1 MTIKKV
7 EKLQNG
13 KDKVIEYRNP
23 VFEDLEDIVELLLK
37 FSEEFSDIYPQA
49 ERDRVSFTVDQHYK
63 DGLIYSAYDGEKI
76 VGSIGATSSAW
87 WFSSKQFIAE
97 TWFYVLPEYRSY
109 AIAKELLNKIKE
121 YKRDKTV
128 LMPIITGLD
137 RPALYERLKFKNMG
151 TMWRYN

>member
-1 MTIKKV
+1 
-7 EKLQNG
+7 LQNG
-13 KDKVIEYRNP
+13 ENKALQYRKP
-23 VFEDLEDIVELLLK
+23 ALDDLDDIVELLLK

-63 DGLIYSAYDGEKI
+63 NGLIYSAYEDDKV
-76 VGSIGATSSAW
+76 VGSIGAISSEW
-87 WFSSKQFIAE
+87 WFSSKKFVAE

-109 AIAKELLNKIKE
+109 AIAKELLAKIKE
-121 YKRDKTV
+121 YRRDETV
-128 LMPIITGLD
+128 LMPVITGLD